1 MISLILRYGTIAG
14 LIVAVP
20 MVWRML
26 TLDADAGGSPLGGM
40 AVTYLVMLVGLTAV
54 FLGIKH
60 YRDRVLGGVIRF
72 LPAFGIGLG
81 ISFIASLF
89 YVIGWEISMAY
100 SKFDFAQWYA
110 DYMVESVK
118 AKGGSAEQIAKASAD
133 AQAFAASYAKPLV
146 RIPWTFIEIF
156 PVGVLVSLVS
166 AAILRKM
173 GTVPIS

>member
-1 MISLILRYGTIAG
+1 MINVILRYGVIAG

-26 TLDADAGGSPLGGM
+26 TLDPDAGGNPMGGM

-81 ISFIASLF
+81 ISFIASVF
-89 YVIGWEISMAY
+89 YVIGWEISLAY
-100 SKFDFAQWYA
+100 GEFDFATWYA

-118 AKGGSAEQIAKASAD
+118 AKGGTVEQIAKAAAD
-133 AQAFAASYAKPLV
+133 AQAFAETYRRPLV
-146 RIPWTFIEIF
+146 RMPWTFIEIF
-156 PVGVLVSLVS
+156 PVGVLVSLIS
-166 AAILRKM
+166 AAILRKHR
-173 GTVPIS
+173 VLPD